1 MKIFALLALSNIAL
15 ATFTCYQCES
25 SDQHGTCAKGKDM
38 PTQSGKYFELQ
49 GAAKF
54 SIRWFSDLK

>member
-54 SIRWFSDLK
+54 SIN